1 MMAKLLVLSGTL
13 LQASG
18 GETFW
23 PVQFGFLA
31 KLPAF
36 FGASMALSNEPGE
49 IRRNAVGGPS
59 TVCVAQA
66 PRASRQSVAAIL
78 FIVRGSFPRSGGR
91 SFPSLRPCSRA
102 PATPSVSVVTD
113 CLVSGCETGFG
124 T

>member
-1 MMAKLLVLSGTL
+1 MTACDTPRPARPAWSSQIRTKLFVLSGTL

-18 GETFW
+18 GDTFW

-49 IRRNAVGGPS
+49 VRRKAVGGPS

-66 PRASRQSVAAIL
+66 ARARSESVATVC

-91 SFPSLRPCSRA
+91 SFP
-102 PATPSVSVVTD
+102 
-113 CLVSGCETGFG
+113 
-124 T
+124 